1 MRTRKRAVMVRLTE
15 DELDR
20 FRNIVKQSGYSQEA
34 YLRSL
39 IKGVVPPERPPPDY
53 HAMMNELNAIGTNL
67 NQIARKAHVLNVI
80 DAPRYDEEVGKLSQ
94 AVSKID
100 DAVRLP
106 RRL

>member
-1 MRTRKRAVMVRLTE
+1 MRKRSYAILLHLNE
-15 DELDR
+15 DEQVR
-20 FRNIVKQSGYSQEA
+20 FNTLVDKSGYSRQA

-39 IKGVVPPERPPPDY
+39 IKGVIPADRPPPDY
-53 HAMMNELNAIGTNL
+53 HAMMNELNSIGVNL
-67 NQIARKAHVLNVI
+67 NQIARKAHMLGVV
-80 DAPRYDEEVGKLSQ
+80 DAARYDEEVHKLNA